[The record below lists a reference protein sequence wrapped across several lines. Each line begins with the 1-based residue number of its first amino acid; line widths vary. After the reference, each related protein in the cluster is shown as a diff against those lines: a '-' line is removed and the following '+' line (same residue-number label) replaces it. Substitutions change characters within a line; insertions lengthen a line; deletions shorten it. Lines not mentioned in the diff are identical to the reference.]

1 MCITVGWPG
10 GLITILLKTYSICFF
25 WDCSESS
32 EESSCL
38 CLAGIFLTT
47 GTWELARI
55 SRWASLHSFQLS
67 CFCAASHS
75 LISSSVTAFP
85 SPIPLWFSFPGNK
98 LLSLSP
104 AGIREDM
111 NLSPATCFTNI
122 IISSLEH
129 LGLHSLSL
137 ARASWGQVVCFHL
150 VPLVPQPDLYRY
162 LRIAFLLSV
171 ISLPFCLQFSYIL
184 TYNCP
189 YSCPKMS
196 YNPFSKDGVWN
207 VFLVFVCVWPLR
219 KKGDEKCF
227 YY

>member
-1 MCITVGWPG
+1 M
-10 GLITILLKTYSICFF
+10 
-25 WDCSESS
+25 
-32 EESSCL
+32 
-38 CLAGIFLTT
+38 
-47 GTWELARI
+47 
-55 SRWASLHSFQLS
+55 
-67 CFCAASHS
+67 
-75 LISSSVTAFP
+75 TAFP

-111 NLSPATCFTNI
+111 NLFSATCFTNI

-137 ARASWGQVVCFHL
+137 ARASWGQLVCFYL

-162 LRIAFLLSV
+162 LRIVFLLSV
-171 ISLPFCLQFSYIL
+171 ISLRFCLQFSYIL

-196 YNPFSKDGVWN
+196 YSPFSKDGVWICSLFFLGGYGLWEKKGLKN
-207 VFLVFVCVWPLR
+207 VFTTKLKAILRCISGKQYTNMLRNQNKKLPKPYKPRLQFHHSIYTGHILVASN
-219 KKGDEKCF
+219 F
-227 YY
+227 YVAKRQWTFFSL